1 MKDDANANEATSTPQ
16 VEAIVIWYYYAKPVV
31 VLKETA
37 TRLFVDPAT
46 MPFGLKTI
54 QKSDH
59 NLCHRSKMKGYI
71 GKRVREMEA
80 AAKKTE
86 KRATQYA
93 ERLAFQL
100 EEIERLKTLRDDV
113 SK

>member
-1 MKDDANANEATSTPQ
+1 MENASSATP
-16 VEAIVIWYYYAKPVV
+16 VDCIVIWYYFAKPVI

-37 TRLFVDPAT
+37 TRLFVDPET
-46 MPFGLKTI
+46 MPYGLKTI
-54 QKSDH
+54 QKSDPH
-59 NLCHRSKMKGYI
+59 LCHRSKMKGYT
-71 GKRVREMEA
+71 GKRIREMEA

-86 KRATQYA
+86 KRVKMYA

-100 EEIERLKTLRDDV
+100 DEIERLKLLRDDV

>member
-1 MKDDANANEATSTPQ
+1 MQANEEAGLTPHVQ
-16 VEAIVIWYYYAKPVV
+16 PIVIWYYYAKPVV

-37 TRLFVDPAT
+37 TRLFVDPST

-54 QKSDH
+54 QKNDH

-86 KRATQYA
+86 KRAKQYA
-93 ERLAFQL
+93 DRLALQL
-100 EEIERLKTLRDDV
+100 AEIERLKTLRDDV

>member
-1 MKDDANANEATSTPQ
+1 MDNESSATP
-16 VEAIVIWYYYAKPVV
+16 VDRIVIWYYYAKPVV

-59 NLCHRSKMKGYI
+59 NLCHRSKLKGYT
-71 GKRVREMEA
+71 GKRIREMEA
-80 AAKKTE
+80 EAKKTE
-86 KRATQYA
+86 KRAKQYA
-93 ERLAFQL
+93 DRLAVQL
-100 EEIERLKTLRDDV
+100 SEIERLKTLRDQV